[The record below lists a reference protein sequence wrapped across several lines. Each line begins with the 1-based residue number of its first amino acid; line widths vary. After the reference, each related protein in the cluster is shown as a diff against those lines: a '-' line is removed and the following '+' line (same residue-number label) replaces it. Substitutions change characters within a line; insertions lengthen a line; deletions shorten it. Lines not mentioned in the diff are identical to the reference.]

1 MEKKKSP
8 KLEALLQLRKMVEE
22 LINEDFTSDKM
33 PKLMALKVTKVTPLE
48 SSELP
53 EDESSE
59 DESPEHEAAEGE
71 VPSLSETMKMASE
84 SPDSELGTEPCEKC
98 GEMDCGCEKMGH
110 KMDDEPKL
118 KAMAMKIESPAV
130 LKLKKLLGK

>member
-1 MEKKKSP
+1 MDKKKSP

-33 PKLMALKVTKVTPLE
+33 PKLMALKVTKVTPMTEEVVGE
-48 SSELP
+48 S
-53 EDESSE
+53 
-59 DESPEHEAAEGE
+59 ESPSENQGEEQPEVHSMSEA
-71 VPSLSETMKMASE
+71 MKMASE

-98 GEMDCGCEKMGH
+98 GEMDCECDSP

-118 KAMAMKIESPAV
+118 KAMAMKIESPSV

>member
-1 MEKKKSP
+1 MDKKKSP

-33 PKLMALKVTKVTPLE
+33 PKLMALKVTKVTPMTEEVVGE
-48 SSELP
+48 S
-53 EDESSE
+53 ESPSE
-59 DESPEHEAAEGE
+59 DQGEEQPEVHSMSEA
-71 VPSLSETMKMASE
+71 MKMASE

-98 GEMDCGCEKMGH
+98 GEMVCECDSP

-118 KAMAMKIESPAV
+118 KSMAMKVESPAV